1 MRRKT
6 DVASSNNKRTKVK
19 FFVSY
24 AHKNQ
29 ALSDAFTEQL
39 LEILGPSKKFEYKLW
54 KDSALVVGEDWKQQ
68 ILTAKDECDFGLLL
82 LSPAFLNSEFI
93 VGQELPRFVGDKR
106 APSIPVLLAKV
117 DFRLH
122 DLKGLEALQIF
133 RYRGKR
139 YTDFRSYAECKNGN
153 PRHDFVF
160 SLFESIETKLAA
172 SASIEKSI
180 SDATAGEA

>member
-1 MRRKT
+1 MRRRI
-6 DVASSNNKRTKVK
+6 DVASSNNKRLKVK

-24 AHKNQ
+24 AHKNL
-29 ALSDAFTEQL
+29 ALADAFTDQL
-39 LEILGPSKKFEYKLW
+39 LELLGPSKKFEYELW
-54 KDSALVVGEDWKQQ
+54 KDSALVIGEGWKEQ
-68 ILTAKDECDFGLLL
+68 ILAAKDECDFGLLL
-82 LSPAFLNSEFI
+82 LSPAFLNSDFI
-93 VGQELPRFVGDKR
+93 VDQELPRFVGDKR

-122 DLKGLEALQIF
+122 DLKGLAELQIF

-139 YTDFRSYAECKNGN
+139 YTDFRSYAECKPGN

-172 SASIEKSI
+172 SASIKQTNREL
-180 SDATAGEA
+180 TAGEA

>member
-1 MRRKT
+1 M
-6 DVASSNNKRTKVK
+6 AAISNTTRAKVK

-29 ALSDAFTEQL
+29 ALSDAFTVQL
-39 LEILGPSKKFEYKLW
+39 LELLGPSKNFAYKLW
-54 KDSALVVGEDWKQQ
+54 MDSAIVVGEGWKQQ

-82 LSPAFLNSEFI
+82 VSPAFLNSEFI
-93 VGQELPRFVGDKR
+93 VEHELPRFVGDKR

-122 DLKGLEALQIF
+122 DLKGLEELQIF

-139 YTDFRSYAECKNGN
+139 YTDFRSYAECKTGN

-160 SLFESIETKLAA
+160 SLFESIENKLATA
-172 SASIEKSI
+172 ALAKRTKGDETI
-180 SDATAGEA
+180 SEA

>member
-1 MRRKT
+1 
-6 DVASSNNKRTKVK
+6 
-19 FFVSY
+19 VSY

-39 LEILGPSKKFEYKLW
+39 LDLLGPSKKYDYKLW
-54 KDSALVVGEDWKQQ
+54 KDSAIVVGEGWKEQ

-82 LSPAFLNSEFI
+82 VSPAFLNSQFI

-122 DLKGLEALQIF
+122 DLKGLEELQIF

-139 YTDFRSYAECKNGN
+139 YTDFRSYAECKTGN

-160 SLFESIETKLAA
+160 SLFESIETKLAT
-172 SASIEKSI
+172 SAVPRQTKDDE
-180 SDATAGEA
+180 TVQ